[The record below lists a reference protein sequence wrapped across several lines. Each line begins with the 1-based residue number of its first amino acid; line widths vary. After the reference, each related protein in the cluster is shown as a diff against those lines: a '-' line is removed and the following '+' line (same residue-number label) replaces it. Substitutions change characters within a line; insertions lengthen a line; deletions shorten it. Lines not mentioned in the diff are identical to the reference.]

1 MENFKILDYSGWKRV
16 FEQSEATAGSNPVTD
31 ELIKSAPIVKG
42 DPSKKKVG
50 LLQELLRK
58 AGLLKGTGGPLKNG
72 VDGDFGGG
80 TETALT
86 NFIGKP
92 TIDKGDGE
100 LLNTKIAE
108 KGIDQNEVLKN
119 WETFGNAIGLVMT
132 DQGVLQDAYDKYYSK
147 KGGFPT
153 PSGNLRDDVV
163 SYIYFKE
170 GGITDDPDDSG
181 PASDPMPFTY
191 DTSTKKLT
199 DSKGKAVTLSG
210 LVPKKTKS
218 ILNNTYSSKKWH
230 TNKGITWN
238 AWKSRAS
245 GSDLE
250 KAKSWLTL
258 GKEDVSKK
266 YFDRYF
272 TPAMSEIGGATNS
285 ELANHFIGM
294 VRWGTGNASGYIK
307 NYLNPALKQA
317 GITKTGK
324 DGINEALAKLGE
336 KKTLDI
342 MTKARLDNFESI
354 GKANPSKQKY
364 VKGWS
369 NSKLNFHNTFVNNYA
384 NKETGIT

>member
-16 FEQSEATAGSNPVTD
+16 FEQSKVTGSNPVTD
-31 ELIKSAPIVKG
+31 ELIKNAPIAKG

-58 AGLLKGTGGPLKNG
+58 AGLLKGTQGPLKNG

-92 TIDKGDGE
+92 TVEKDDAE

-108 KGIDQNEVLKN
+108 KGIDQKEVMKN
-119 WETFGNAIGLVMT
+119 WEIFGNAIGLVMT
-132 DQGVLQDAYDKYYSK
+132 DQGVLQDMYNRYYSK
-147 KGGFPT
+147 KAGFPT
-153 PSGNLRDDVV
+153 PSGSLRDDVV

-191 DTSTKKLT
+191 DTGTKKLT
-199 DSKGKAVTLSG
+199 DSKGKTVTLSG
-210 LVPKKTKS
+210 LVPRKTKS
-218 ILNNTYSSKKWH
+218 MVTGTYSSKKWH
-230 TNKGITWN
+230 TNRGVTWN
-238 AWKSRAS
+238 AWKGKSS
-245 GSDLE
+245 GSDIE
-250 KAKSWLTL
+250 KAKAWLTID
-258 GKEDVSKK
+258 KEAVAKK
-266 YFDRYF
+266 YFDSYF
-272 TPAMSEIGGATNS
+272 SRAMSEIGGETNS

-294 VRWGTGNASGYIK
+294 VRWGSGNASSYMK
-307 NYLNPALKQA
+307 KYLNPALKEA
-317 GITKTGK
+317 GIEKTGK
-324 DGINEALAKLGE
+324 DGINEALTKLGE

-342 MTKARLDNFESI
+342 MTKARLDNFEDI
-354 GKANPSKQKY
+354 GKESPAKQKY

-369 NSKLNFHNTFVNNYA
+369 NSSLNFHNTFVNNYA
-384 NKETGIT
+384 NKETTA

>member
-16 FEQSEATAGSNPVTD
+16 FEQAEITGSNPVTD
-31 ELIKSAPIVKG
+31 ELIKNAPIAKG

-80 TETALT
+80 TERALT
-86 NFIGKP
+86 GFIGKP
-92 TIDKGDGE
+92 TIEKGDAE
-100 LLNTKIAE
+100 LLNTKIAD
-108 KGIDQNEVLKN
+108 KGIDQKEVLKN
-119 WETFGNAIGLVMT
+119 WEIFGNAIGLVMT
-132 DQGVLQDAYDKYYSK
+132 DQGVLQDLYNKYYSK
-147 KGGFPT
+147 KTGFPT
-153 PSGNLRDDVV
+153 PSGSLRDDVV

-170 GGITDDPDDSG
+170 GGITDDQDDSG

-199 DSKGKAVTLSG
+199 DSKGKTVTLSG
-210 LVPKKTKS
+210 LVPSKTKS
-218 ILNNTYSSKKWH
+218 TVTGTYSSDKWH
-230 TNKGITWN
+230 TNRGVTWG
-238 AWKSRAS
+238 AWKGKSS
-245 GSDLE
+245 GSDIE
-250 KAKSWLTL
+250 KAKSWLSID
-258 GKEDVSKK
+258 KEAVAKK
-266 YFDRYF
+266 YFDSYF

-294 VRWGTGNASGYIK
+294 VKWGSGNTYGYMK

-317 GITKTGK
+317 GIRKTGK

-342 MTKARLDNFESI
+342 MTKARLDNFEGI
-354 GKANPSKQKY
+354 GKASPSKQKY

-369 NSKLNFHNTFVNNYA
+369 NSSLNFHNTFVNNYA
-384 NKETGIT
+384 DKETTV